1 MTNERDYQ
9 HYLRL
14 TVSKPTMLHHASNVQ
29 ITTSVCPYMTD
40 SSFVKLIF
48 FLYAAHTFSFT
59 FVALALKLVIITNW
73 LKVTCI
79 TVQIYSI
86 SSPP

>member
-1 MTNERDYQ
+1 MTNESDYQ

-14 TVSKPTMLHHASNVQ
+14 TVSKPTMLHLPSNVQ
-29 ITTSVCPYMTD
+29 ITTSVCPYMTEG
-40 SSFVKLIF
+40 SFIKLIF
-48 FLYAAHTFSFT
+48 FLYVAHTFSFT

-79 TVQIYSI
+79 TVHIYSI